1 MSLKGKSS
9 KNVLDRQ
16 SSKGDR
22 KEPGKSTLKKHPTIF
37 QMRVYDCIR
46 MHVPKGYVTSYGV
59 VAKAVGSSARAVGQA
74 LRVNPYAPDVP
85 CHRVI
90 TNGLTLGGFRGSCGA
105 KGNVSDLLAKES
117 LLKEEGVV
125 FSSRDGRLL
134 SKECFL
140 KRIEYYT

>member
-9 KNVLDRQ
+9 KNVLGRP
-16 SSKGDR
+16 SSKGGRR
-22 KEPGKSTLKKHPTIF
+22 KGSAGSSLKKQPTVF

-59 VAKAVGSSARAVGQA
+59 VAKALGSSARAVGQA

-90 TNGLTLGGFRGSCGA
+90 TNDLTLGGFRGSCGSR
-105 KGNVSDLLAKES
+105 GNVSDILAKES

-125 FSSRDGRLL
+125 FRSDDGRLL
-134 SKECFL
+134 RKECFL
-140 KRIEYYT
+140 KQID